1 MPPDRERRDRRRRR
15 SGAATTTRRSSTAT
29 NAAANDSCSDADPSA
44 ASLAMTPDHHHR
56 HHRHHIYP
64 PPSAPTLSTTSMM
77 TSISAD
83 DEGRSTCS
91 RRVRI
96 DDNNIASTR
105 SAYCSNNEDS
115 TDDDEEE
122 EEEVCINV
130 EVTASSTMESTACSN
145 SFDTCT
151 APKTAIDGHTSSRR
165 QSAPTGGTRHNLPP
179 TSPTPTWPNSQL
191 YQSLESMAASVSR
204 LSATLLFTLWL
215 VTGLPLLLLLPCTYD
230 TAAKRMK
237 YGPCHPM
244 VLLLSFSWLINATL
258 IICSMHALSYMD
270 SGMTPWQAAALGWT
284 IGVSGVTYLQAS
296 LDGRTSE
303 AMHRIMLR
311 PFGIQIRPGGEG
323 NTVGWLPSLVGM
335 IPAIVLYFI
344 ADWFG
349 EVREELAC
357 DEADD
362 SSATSIPE
370 SFGGNSTNVTLPSR
384 ICPPWA
390 LPSPDGTLCCHVENQ
405 TGNWLEFA
413 AYLAGSVLAG
423 WAVIRF
429 VAIFLIWGDD
439 DIDLEDDVGGLGTYA
454 KGTNGIGNA
463 EAAERVKDVLVSY
476 SRGEV
481 SKNEIEMMLNRC

>member
-1 MPPDRERRDRRRRR
+1 MPPDREGRDRRRRR
-15 SGAATTTRRSSTAT
+15 RSSAAASAAATTRRSSTAT
-29 NAAANDSCSDADPSA
+29 NPVGNNSSDADPSA
-44 ASLAMTPDHHHR
+44 SLDLAMAADHHR
-56 HHRHHIYP
+56 HHHQHIYP
-64 PPSAPTLSTTSMM
+64 PPSAPSLSTV
-77 TSISAD
+77 TSISTD
-83 DEGRSTCS
+83 DEGRST

-96 DDNNIASTR
+96 DDNNIASNL
-105 SAYCSNNEDS
+105 SAYCNNYEDS
-115 TDDDEEE
+115 AEEE
-122 EEEVCINV
+122 EEEVCVNV
-130 EVTASSTMESTACSN
+130 EVTASSTMECTLCSSN

-151 APKTAIDGHTSSRR
+151 APKAAGDGHTNSRR
-165 QSAPTGGTRHNLPP
+165 QSAPTTGSRHNLPP
-179 TSPTPTWPNSQL
+179 ATSPTPTWPNSQL
-191 YQSLESMAASVSR
+191 YQSLESMAASLSR

-230 TAAKRMK
+230 TAEKRMK

-258 IICSMHALSYMD
+258 IICVMYALGYMDD

-284 IGVSGVTYLQAS
+284 AGVSGVTYLQAS

-311 PFGIQIRPGGEG
+311 PFGIHIRPGGEG
-323 NTVGWLPSLVGM
+323 NTIGWLPSLVGM

-362 SSATSIPE
+362 SSAPPIPE
-370 SFGGNSTNVTLPSR
+370 SYGGNSTNATLLSR

-439 DIDLEDDVGGLGTYA
+439 DIDLEDDVDGVGTYA

-463 EAAERVKDVLVSY
+463 EAEERVKDVLVAY